1 LAQFFVNLGIET
13 MKMKFKFAIIPV
25 LALGLLLGLTST
37 RVKSPAPELKWYTD
51 MGEASAL
58 SKKTGKPLFGFFTGS
73 DWCGWCM
80 KLQRDVF
87 AKDAFKTWA
96 DKHVILL
103 ELDFP
108 KRKQLPND
116 IAQQNAN
123 LQQAF
128 QVTGYPTCWIFK
140 ADRDPV
146 KNHYTLSAYGS
157 LGYPTGAEVGKE
169 EVTFL
174 ANANKILDNKK

>member
-1 LAQFFVNLGIET
+1 
-13 MKMKFKFAIIPV
+13 MKLKYLIIPV
-25 LALGLLLGLTST
+25 LALGLLVGLTSSRLKT
-37 RVKSPAPELKWYTD
+37 PAPELKWYTSMD
-51 MGEASAL
+51 EANAL
-58 SKKTGKPLFGFFTGS
+58 SQKTGKPLFAFFTGS

-96 DKHVILL
+96 DKNVILL

-108 KRKQLPND
+108 RRKQLSPELT
-116 IAQQNAN
+116 QQNAN

-140 ADRDPV
+140 AEKDPA
-146 KNHYTLSAYGS
+146 KNHYSLSAYGS

-174 ANANKILDNKK
+174 ASANKILENKK

>member
-1 LAQFFVNLGIET
+1 
-13 MKMKFKFAIIPV
+13 MKFFLIPV
-25 LALGLLLGLTST
+25 VALALLASLTAGRAKT
-37 RVKSPAPELKWYTD
+37 PAPELKWYTD
-51 MGEASAL
+51 MSEANQVSE
-58 SKKTGKPLFGFFTGS
+58 KTGKPLFAFFTGS

-87 AKDAFKTWA
+87 AKDAFKEWA
-96 DKHVILL
+96 DKNVVLL

-108 KRKQLPND
+108 RRKQLTPELQ
-116 IAQQNAN
+116 QQNSN

-140 ADRDPV
+140 AEKDPE

-157 LGYPTGAEVGKE
+157 LGYPTGAEAGKE
-169 EVTFL
+169 EVAFL
-174 ANANKILDNKK
+174 ANANQILNNKK